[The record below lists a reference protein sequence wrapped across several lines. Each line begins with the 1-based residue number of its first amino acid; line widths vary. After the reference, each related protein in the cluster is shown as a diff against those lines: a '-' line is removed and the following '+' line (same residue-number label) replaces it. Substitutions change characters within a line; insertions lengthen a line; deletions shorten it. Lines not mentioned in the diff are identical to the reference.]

1 MALLRLLK
9 TILICLIGAVVIGF
23 AVLNR
28 SAVTF
33 VYWPKLLGGAE
44 QSVTLPLSALIM
56 ISAIAGVVVGGTATW
71 LRQGAHRRAEREYR
85 REAERLR
92 SEAERL
98 KAMQPSETVSGL
110 PLLKSR

>member
-1 MALLRLLK
+1 MALLRILK
-9 TILICLIGAVVIGF
+9 TLLICLIGAVVIGF

-33 VYWPKLLGGAE
+33 VYWPKFMGAE
-44 QSVTLPLSALIM
+44 QSITLPLSALIL
-56 ISAIAGVVVGGTATW
+56 ISAIAGVIIGGTATW
-71 LRQGAHRRAEREYR
+71 LRQGAHRRAERQYR

-98 KAMQPSETVSGL
+98 KAMQPAEPGSALT
-110 PLLKSR
+110 LLKGR

>member
-1 MALLRLLK
+1 MALLRLFK
-9 TILICLIGAVVIGF
+9 TILVCLIGAVVIGF

-33 VYWPKLLGGAE
+33 VYWPKMFGAE

-56 ISAIAGVVVGGTATW
+56 ISAIAGVVIGGTATW
-71 LRQGAHRRAEREYR
+71 LRQGAHRRAERQYR

-98 KAMQPSETVSGL
+98 KAMQPAEPVPGL